1 MKKVLSII
9 ISVFMIGATF
19 AGCGSNGGAT
29 FTAIG
34 VQNTKNSSSINC
46 NGALSNELSEAFKKT
61 GNTLTVVEI
70 DGDPYPVGNTIT
82 AEYDV
87 GSSSD
92 NKVSRNKMYTQMA
105 VKTVNEDAI
114 PKTAETDMLKALT
127 VLSRSVNSLA
137 NGDEKATKKIVLCS
151 NLLSTTGKINFVD
164 STLYFDS
171 ENYIE
176 YLSKDLPDMSGINVT
191 WLVSDTDDEQAPLEN
206 SDVSRLEEFYRTLIE
221 KAGGSVEYI
230 EENSAVGE
238 TDKSGWPDVSTVDVR
253 KDSYKGSKNLDVTLD
268 DTTLFKSDS
277 TEWLNE
283 EKATAKLES
292 LVDVINDSECN
303 IVIAGSTASTDS
315 SEEQHIA
322 FSKKRAVAVMDKLV
336 SLGADASK
344 LKAVGIG
351 KSYIKYRVKDT
362 GEFSTEENHKQN
374 RVVFIVSEDTDKA
387 QYFLEV
393 AEKFPDINKD
403 MAHISFTNVCRIYAN
418 SPKKQALLL

>member
-1 MKKVLSII
+1 MKKVVSII
-9 ISVFMIGATF
+9 ISVFMIAAMF
-19 AGCGSNGGAT
+19 AGCGSKGGTT
-29 FTAIG
+29 FTAVG

-61 GNTLTVVEI
+61 GNTLMVVEI
-70 DGDPYPVGNTIT
+70 DGDPYLVGNNIT

-92 NKVSRNKMYTQMA
+92 NKASRNKMYTQMA
-105 VKTVNEDAI
+105 VKTVNDDAI
-114 PKTAETDMLKALT
+114 PKTPEIDMLKALT
-127 VLSRSVNSLA
+127 VLSRSVNALA
-137 NGDEKATKKIVLCS
+137 DGTDNAEKNIVLCA

-164 STLYFDS
+164 STLYFDT

-176 YLSKDLPDMSGINVT
+176 YLGKELPDMNDISVT
-191 WLVSDTDDEQAPLEN
+191 WIVTATEGEQESLNN
-206 SDVSRLEEFYRTLIE
+206 SDIRKLEDFYRTLIE
-221 KAGGSVEYI
+221 KAGGNVKFI
-230 EENSAVGE
+230 EENNGGE
-238 TDKSGWPDVSTVDVR
+238 IDKSGWPDVTAVDVR

-303 IVIAGSTASTDS
+303 IVIAGSTAATDS
-315 SEEQHIA
+315 SEEQHVT
-322 FSKKRAVAVMDKLV
+322 FSKKRADTVMDKLI

-351 KSYIKYRVKDT
+351 KSYSRYRVKDT
-362 GEFSTEENHKQN
+362 GEFNTEGNHKQN

-393 AEKFPDINKD
+393 AEKFPNINKD

>member
-1 MKKVLSII
+1 MKKVVSII
-9 ISVFMIGATF
+9 ISVFMIAAMF
-19 AGCGSNGGAT
+19 AGCGSKGDTT
-29 FTAIG
+29 FTAVG

-61 GNTLTVVEI
+61 DNTLTVVEI
-70 DGDPYPVGNTIT
+70 DGDPYPVGKNIT

-92 NKVSRNKMYTQMA
+92 NKASRNKMYTQMA
-105 VKTVNEDAI
+105 VKTVNNDAT
-114 PKTAETDMLKALT
+114 PKTAEIDMLKALT

-137 NGDEKATKKIVLCS
+137 HGSEKATKRIVVCA

-164 STLYFDS
+164 STLYFDT

-176 YLSKDLPDMSGINVT
+176 YLGKELPDMNDISVT
-191 WLVSDTDDEQAPLEN
+191 WIVTGTEGGEQENLNN
-206 SDVSRLEEFYRTLIE
+206 SDISKLEDFYRNLIE
-221 KAGGSVEYI
+221 KAGGNVKFI
-230 EENSAVGE
+230 EENNGGE
-238 TDKSGWPDVSTVDVR
+238 GEIDKSGWPDVSAVNVR

-303 IVIAGSTASTDS
+303 IVIAGSTAATDS
-315 SEEQHIA
+315 SEEQHVT
-322 FSKKRAVAVMDKLV
+322 FSKKRADTVMDKLI

-351 KSYIKYRVKDT
+351 KSYSRYRVKDT
-362 GEFSTEENHKQN
+362 GEFNTEENHKQN

-393 AEKFPDINKD
+393 AEKFPNINK
-403 MAHISFTNVCRIYAN
+403 
-418 SPKKQALLL
+418 

>member
-1 MKKVLSII
+1 MKKVVSII
-9 ISVFMIGATF
+9 ISVFMIAAMF
-19 AGCGSNGGAT
+19 AGCGSKGDTT
-29 FTAIG
+29 FTAVG

-61 GNTLTVVEI
+61 DNTLTVVEI
-70 DGDPYPVGNTIT
+70 DGDPYPVGKNIT

-92 NKVSRNKMYTQMA
+92 NKASRNKMYTQMA
-105 VKTVNEDAI
+105 VKTVNNDAS
-114 PKTAETDMLKALT
+114 PKTAEIDMLKALT

-137 NGDEKATKKIVLCS
+137 HGSEKATKRIVVCA

-164 STLYFDS
+164 STLYFDT

-176 YLSKDLPDMSGINVT
+176 YLGKELPDMNDISVT
-191 WLVSDTDDEQAPLEN
+191 WIVTGTEGGEQENLNN
-206 SDVSRLEEFYRTLIE
+206 SDISKLEDFYRNLIE
-221 KAGGSVEYI
+221 KAGGNVKFI
-230 EENSAVGE
+230 EENNGGE
-238 TDKSGWPDVSTVDVR
+238 GEIDKSGWPDVSAVNVR

-303 IVIAGSTASTDS
+303 IVIAGSTAATDS
-315 SEEQHIA
+315 SEEQHVT
-322 FSKKRAVAVMDKLV
+322 FSKKRADTVMDKLI

-351 KSYIKYRVKDT
+351 KSYSRYRVKDT
-362 GEFSTEENHKQN
+362 GEFNTEENHKQN

-393 AEKFPDINKD
+393 AEKFPNINK
-403 MAHISFTNVCRIYAN
+403 
-418 SPKKQALLL
+418 

>member
-1 MKKVLSII
+1 MKKVVSII
-9 ISVFMIGATF
+9 ISVFMIAAMF
-19 AGCGSNGGAT
+19 AGCGSKGDAT
-29 FTAIG
+29 FTAVG

-70 DGDPYPVGNTIT
+70 DGDPYPVGKNIT

-92 NKVSRNKMYTQMA
+92 NKASRNKMYTQMA
-105 VKTVNEDAI
+105 VKTVNNDAT
-114 PKTAETDMLKALT
+114 PKTAEIDMLKALT

-137 NGDEKATKKIVLCS
+137 HGSEKATKRIVVCA

-164 STLYFDS
+164 STLYFDT

-176 YLSKDLPDMSGINVT
+176 YLGKELPDMNDISVT
-191 WLVSDTDDEQAPLEN
+191 WIVTGTEGGEQENLNN
-206 SDVSRLEEFYRTLIE
+206 SDISKLEDFYRTLIE
-221 KAGGSVEYI
+221 KAGGNVKFI
-230 EENSAVGE
+230 EENNGGE
-238 TDKSGWPDVSTVDVR
+238 GEIDKSGWPDVSAVNVR

-303 IVIAGSTASTDS
+303 IVIAGSTAATDS
-315 SEEQHIA
+315 SEEQHVT
-322 FSKKRAVAVMDKLV
+322 FSKKRADTVMDKLI
-336 SLGADASK
+336 SLGADSSK

-351 KSYIKYRVKDT
+351 KSYSRYRVKDT
-362 GEFSTEENHKQN
+362 GEFNTEENHKQN

-393 AEKFPDINKD
+393 AEKFPNINK
-403 MAHISFTNVCRIYAN
+403 
-418 SPKKQALLL
+418 

>member
-1 MKKVLSII
+1 MKKVVSII
-9 ISVFMIGATF
+9 ISVFMIAAMF
-19 AGCGSNGGAT
+19 AGCGSKGDAT
-29 FTAIG
+29 FTAVG
-34 VQNTKNSSSINC
+34 VQNIKNSSSINC

-70 DGDPYPVGNTIT
+70 DGDPYPVGKNIT

-92 NKVSRNKMYTQMA
+92 NKASRNKMYTQMA
-105 VKTVNEDAI
+105 VKTVNNDAT
-114 PKTAETDMLKALT
+114 PKTAEIDMLKALT

-137 NGDEKATKKIVLCS
+137 HGSEKATKRIVVCA

-164 STLYFDS
+164 STLYFDT

-176 YLSKDLPDMSGINVT
+176 YLGKELPDMNDISVT
-191 WLVSDTDDEQAPLEN
+191 WIVTGTEGGEQENLNN
-206 SDVSRLEEFYRTLIE
+206 SDISKLEDFYRTLIE
-221 KAGGSVEYI
+221 KAGGNVKFI
-230 EENSAVGE
+230 EENNGGE
-238 TDKSGWPDVSTVDVR
+238 GEIDKSGWPDVSAVNVR

-303 IVIAGSTASTDS
+303 IIIAGSTAATDS
-315 SEEQHIA
+315 SEEQHVT
-322 FSKKRAVAVMDKLV
+322 FSKKRADTVMDKLI

-351 KSYIKYRVKDT
+351 KSYSRYRVKDT
-362 GEFSTEENHKQN
+362 GEFNTEENHKQN

-393 AEKFPDINKD
+393 AEKFPNINKD

-418 SPKKQALLL
+418 SPKK

>member
-1 MKKVLSII
+1 
-9 ISVFMIGATF
+9 MIAAMF
-19 AGCGSNGGAT
+19 AGCGSKGGTT
-29 FTAIG
+29 FTAVG

-92 NKVSRNKMYTQMA
+92 NKASRNKMYTQMA
-105 VKTVNEDAI
+105 VKTVNNDATA
-114 PKTAETDMLKALT
+114 KTAEIDMLKALT

-137 NGDEKATKKIVLCS
+137 HGSEKATKRIVVCA

-164 STLYFDS
+164 STLYFDT

-176 YLSKDLPDMSGINVT
+176 YLGKELPDMNDISVT
-191 WLVSDTDDEQAPLEN
+191 WIVTGTEGGEQENLNN
-206 SDVSRLEEFYRTLIE
+206 SDISKLEDFYRTLIE
-221 KAGGSVEYI
+221 KAGGNVKFI
-230 EENSAVGE
+230 EENNGGE
-238 TDKSGWPDVSTVDVR
+238 GEIDKSGWPDVSAVNVR

-303 IVIAGSTASTDS
+303 IVIAGSTAATDS
-315 SEEQHIA
+315 SEEQHVT
-322 FSKKRAVAVMDKLV
+322 FSKKRADTVMDKLI

-351 KSYIKYRVKDT
+351 KSYSRYRVKDT
-362 GEFSTEENHKQN
+362 GEFNTEENHKQN

-393 AEKFPDINKD
+393 AEKFPNINK
-403 MAHISFTNVCRIYAN
+403 
-418 SPKKQALLL
+418 

>member
-9 ISVFMIGATF
+9 ISVFMIAAMF
-19 AGCGSNGGAT
+19 AGCGSKDGTT
-29 FTAIG
+29 FTAVG
-34 VQNTKNSSSINC
+34 VQNTQNSSSINC

-70 DGDPYPVGNTIT
+70 DGDPYPVGKNIT

-92 NKVSRNKMYTQMA
+92 NKASRNKMYTQMA
-105 VKTVNEDAI
+105 VKTVNDAI
-114 PKTAETDMLKALT
+114 PKTPEIDMLKALT

-137 NGDEKATKKIVLCS
+137 HGSEKATKRIVVCA

-164 STLYFDS
+164 STLYFDT

-176 YLSKDLPDMSGINVT
+176 YLGKELPDMNDISVT
-191 WLVSDTDDEQAPLEN
+191 WIVTATEGEQESLNN
-206 SDVSRLEEFYRTLIE
+206 SDISKLEDFYRTLIE
-221 KAGGSVEYI
+221 KAGGNVKFI
-230 EENSAVGE
+230 EENNGGE
-238 TDKSGWPDVSTVDVR
+238 IDKSGWPDVSAVDVR

-268 DTTLFKSDS
+268 DTTLFKPDS

-303 IVIAGSTASTDS
+303 IVIAGSTAATDS
-315 SEEQHIA
+315 SEEQHVT
-322 FSKKRAVAVMDKLV
+322 FSKKRADTVMDKLI

-351 KSYIKYRVKDT
+351 KSYSRYRVKDT
-362 GEFSTEENHKQN
+362 GEFNTEENHQQN

-393 AEKFPDINKD
+393 AEKFPNINK
-403 MAHISFTNVCRIYAN
+403 
-418 SPKKQALLL
+418 

>member
-1 MKKVLSII
+1 MKKVVSII
-9 ISVFMIGATF
+9 ISVFMIAAMF
-19 AGCGSNGGAT
+19 AGCGSKGDAT
-29 FTAIG
+29 FTAVG

-70 DGDPYPVGNTIT
+70 DGDPYPVGKNIT

-92 NKVSRNKMYTQMA
+92 NKASRNKMYTQMA
-105 VKTVNEDAI
+105 VKTVNNDAT
-114 PKTAETDMLKALT
+114 PKTAEIDMLKALT

-137 NGDEKATKKIVLCS
+137 HGSEKATKRIVVCA

-164 STLYFDS
+164 STLYFDT

-176 YLSKDLPDMSGINVT
+176 YLGKELPDMNDISVT
-191 WLVSDTDDEQAPLEN
+191 WIVTGTEGGEQENLNN
-206 SDVSRLEEFYRTLIE
+206 SDISKLEDFYRTLIE
-221 KAGGSVEYI
+221 KAGGNVKFI
-230 EENSAVGE
+230 EENNGGE
-238 TDKSGWPDVSTVDVR
+238 GEIDKSGWPDVSAVNVR

-303 IVIAGSTASTDS
+303 IVIAGSTAATDS
-315 SEEQHIA
+315 SEEQHVT
-322 FSKKRAVAVMDKLV
+322 FSKKRADTVMDKLI

-351 KSYIKYRVKDT
+351 KSYSRYRVKDT
-362 GEFSTEENHKQN
+362 GEFNTEENHKQN

-393 AEKFPDINKD
+393 AEKFPNINK
-403 MAHISFTNVCRIYAN
+403 
-418 SPKKQALLL
+418 

>member
-1 MKKVLSII
+1 MKKVVSII
-9 ISVFMIGATF
+9 ISVFMIAAMF
-19 AGCGSNGGAT
+19 AGCGSKGEAT
-29 FTAIG
+29 FTAVG

-70 DGDPYPVGNTIT
+70 DGDPYPVGKNIT

-92 NKVSRNKMYTQMA
+92 NKASRNKMYTQMA
-105 VKTVNEDAI
+105 VKTVNNDAT
-114 PKTAETDMLKALT
+114 PKTAEIDMFKALT

-137 NGDEKATKKIVLCS
+137 HGSEKATKRIVVCA

-164 STLYFDS
+164 STLYFDT

-176 YLSKDLPDMSGINVT
+176 YLGKELPDMNDISVT
-191 WLVSDTDDEQAPLEN
+191 WIVTATEGEQESLNN
-206 SDVSRLEEFYRTLIE
+206 SDISKLEDFYRKLIE
-221 KAGGSVEYI
+221 KAGGNVKFI
-230 EENSAVGE
+230 EENNGGE
-238 TDKSGWPDVSTVDVR
+238 TDKSGWPDVSTVEVR

-268 DTTLFKSDS
+268 DTTLFKPDS

-303 IVIAGSTASTDS
+303 IVIAGSTAATDS
-315 SEEQHIA
+315 SEEQHVT
-322 FSKKRAVAVMDKLV
+322 FSKKRADTVMDKLI

-351 KSYIKYRVKDT
+351 KSYSRYRVKDT
-362 GEFSTEENHKQN
+362 GEFNTEENHKQN

-393 AEKFPDINKD
+393 AEKFPNINKD
-403 MAHISFTNVCRIYAN
+403 MAHISFTNVCRIYAI

>member
-19 AGCGSNGGAT
+19 AGCGSKGGAT

-61 GNTLTVVEI
+61 GNTLIIVEI
-70 DGDPYPVGNTIT
+70 DGDPYQVANTIT

-92 NKVSRNKMYTQMA
+92 NKASRNKMYTQMA
-105 VKTVNEDAI
+105 VKTVNDDAI
-114 PKTAETDMLKALT
+114 PKTPEIDMLKALT

-137 NGDEKATKKIVLCS
+137 NGSEKATKKIVLCA

-164 STLYFDS
+164 NTIYFDT

-176 YLSKDLPDMSGINVT
+176 YLANELPDLNGFSVT
-191 WLVSDTDDEQAPLEN
+191 WIVTGTEGDQESLNN
-206 SDVSRLEEFYRTLIE
+206 SDISKLEDFYRTLIE
-221 KAGGSVEYI
+221 KAGGNVKFI
-230 EENSAVGE
+230 EENNGGE
-238 TDKSGWPDVSTVDVR
+238 IDKSGWPDVSAVDVR

-268 DTTLFKSDS
+268 DTTLFKPDS
-277 TEWLNE
+277 TDWLNE

-292 LVDVINDSECN
+292 LVDVINNSECN
-303 IVIAGSTASTDS
+303 IVIAGSTAATDS
-315 SEEQHIA
+315 SEEQHVA
-322 FSKKRAVAVMDKLV
+322 FSKKRADTVMDKLI

-351 KSYIKYRVKDT
+351 KSYSKYRVKDT
-362 GEFSTEENHKQN
+362 GEFNTEENHKQN

-387 QYFLEV
+387 QYFLDV
-393 AEKFPDINKD
+393 AEKFPNINK
-403 MAHISFTNVCRIYAN
+403 
-418 SPKKQALLL
+418 

>member
-9 ISVFMIGATF
+9 ISIFMIAAMF
-19 AGCGSNGGAT
+19 AGCGSKGGTT
-29 FTAIG
+29 FTAVG

-92 NKVSRNKMYTQMA
+92 NKASRNKMYTQMA
-105 VKTVNEDAI
+105 EKTVNEAI
-114 PKTAETDMLKALT
+114 PKTAEIDMLKALT

-137 NGDEKATKKIVLCS
+137 NGSEKATKRILLCA
-151 NLLSTTGKINFVD
+151 NLRSTSGKINFVD
-164 STLYFDS
+164 STLYFDLD
-171 ENYIE
+171 NYID
-176 YLSKDLPDMSGINVT
+176 YLENELPDLNGINVRWIVT
-191 WLVSDTDDEQAPLEN
+191 GTEGEQENLNN
-206 SDVSRLEEFYRTLIE
+206 SDISKLEDFYRTLIE
-221 KAGGSVEYI
+221 KAGGNVEFI
-230 EENSAVGE
+230 EENNGGE
-238 TDKSGWPDVSTVDVR
+238 IDKSGWPDVSVVDVR

-268 DTTLFKSDS
+268 DTTLFKPDS
-277 TEWLNE
+277 VNWLNE
-283 EKATAKLES
+283 DKATAKLES

-303 IVIAGSTASTDS
+303 IVIAGSTAATDS
-315 SEEQHIA
+315 SEEQHVT
-322 FSKKRAVAVMDKLV
+322 FSKKRADTVMDKLI

-351 KSYIKYRVKDT
+351 KSYSRYRVKDT
-362 GEFSTEENHKQN
+362 GEFNTEENHKQN

-393 AEKFPDINKD
+393 AEKFPNINK
-403 MAHISFTNVCRIYAN
+403 
-418 SPKKQALLL
+418 